1 MDPGVRRIVSAR
13 LEADGSLG
21 DGWGDLVLEA
31 LGGREVL
38 EARLAG
44 SSASPPPVATQAAPA
59 PGAFLRSVAV
69 EGFRGIGRAQTLE
82 LAPGPGLTLVVGRN
96 GSGKSSFAEALEVLL
111 TGDSM
116 RWKER
121 ASIWRDGWR
130 NLHHPPAAI
139 SATFLV
145 EGERQPCVVSRRWE
159 PEAPF
164 ENAQVAVELAGRP
177 RSDLDSL
184 GWTAAL
190 RTHRPFLSY
199 NELGSLLDE
208 GPSKLY
214 DALSSIL
221 GLEDLVEAQGAL
233 QEARRSREKALKD
246 ATDARG
252 GMLDRLRAVDD
263 ARARQVVAAIEGK
276 EWNLGAAE
284 EILAGAASSGVAAA
298 E

>member
-121 ASIWRDGWR
+121 ASVWRDGWR
-130 NLHHPPAAI
+130 NLHHPAAAI

-199 NELGSLLDE
+199 NELGSLLD
-208 GPSKLY
+208 
-214 DALSSIL
+214 ALSSIL

-246 ATDARG
+246 ATESRVH
-252 GMLDRLRAVDD
+252 LVERLREVDD
-263 ARARQVVAAIEGK
+263 ERARAVVAAVEGK
-276 EWNLGAAE
+276 TWD
-284 EILAGAASSGVAAA
+284 LA
-298 E
+298 